1 MILVVDNKEQT
12 RAEIRACLRK
22 VGIYSMGCTISDAM
36 YYTKTGPFHIV
47 LISPSRPYFEM
58 GNLCSQIKAFNKD
71 ITVISI
77 VGSDSTESLLYLC
90 RTYSDYRFSLP
101 LSMRCFLSEILN
113 ILYTRYDVFYKRPK
127 HGRIYV
133 GIDPQEVYI
142 CGKEIML
149 TDSEFSILRLL
160 AVYYPRHFKSEEI
173 LDCCFGSADKI
184 GRGNIATHIS
194 SINKKSR
201 LASAY
206 PAINNARGHGYILN
220 YIE

>member
-1 MILVVDNKEQT
+1 MILVVDNKEET

-22 VGIYSMGCTISDAM
+22 VGIYSMGCAMKDAM
-36 YYTKTGPFHIV
+36 FYIQTGRFHIV
-47 LISPSRPYFEM
+47 LISPTRPYFEM
-58 GNLCSQIKAFNKD
+58 GNLCSQIKAFCKD

-77 VGSDSTESLLYLC
+77 VGSDCSESLLYMC

-101 LSMRCFLSEILN
+101 LSMRSFLTEISD
-113 ILYTRYDVFYKRPK
+113 ILYARYESFYKRPK
-127 HGRIYV
+127 RGRIYV

-142 CGKEIML
+142 CGKEIQL

-160 AVYYPRHFKSEEI
+160 AVYYPRYFKSEEI
-173 LDCCFGSADKI
+173 LDCCFGGASRI

-201 LASAY
+201 LASTFQ
-206 PAINNARGHGYILN
+206 AILNTRGHGYILN